1 LTSSSP
7 ITMNGTLEEC
17 LCAMVTSSN
26 ISALNYFS
34 NNTCQLFSNA
44 SVTNTYF
51 SWKINTNSL
60 FYFLRMPSRATQQYT
75 TTTPVLTTSAVLVGD
90 EQTSTYLATADCSI
104 GKQNIF

>member
-1 LTSSSP
+1 
-7 ITMNGTLEEC
+7 MNGTLEEC

-51 SWKINTNSL
+51 SWKININSR
-60 FYFLRMPSRATQQYT
+60 FYFLRMPSRAAQQYT
-75 TTTPVLTTSAVLVGD
+75 TTTPVLTTSAVLVDD
-90 EQTSTYLATADCSI
+90 EQTSTYLATAACSI